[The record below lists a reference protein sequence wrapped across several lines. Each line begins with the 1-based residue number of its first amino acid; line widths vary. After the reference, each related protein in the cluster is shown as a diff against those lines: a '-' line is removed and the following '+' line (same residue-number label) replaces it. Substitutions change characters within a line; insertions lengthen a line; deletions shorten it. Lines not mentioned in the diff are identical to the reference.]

1 MAFVAFLISSLII
14 ARLVSRLRWMAEE
27 ALSSVNRRLIDA
39 EERERARIARDL
51 HDDIGQRMALL
62 EVKLEQLTTN
72 VPSPTVEVLGTVD
85 ELRNV

>member
-1 MAFVAFLISSLII
+1 
-14 ARLVSRLRWMAEE
+14 MAEE